1 MNAINRDAL
10 IAKITALPDERVA
23 EIETF
28 VDFIRSREAHR
39 ELVGDAMS
47 ASEMA
52 LRRVWD
58 NPEDDIYNDL

>member
-10 IAKITALPDERVA
+10 IAKITDLPDDRVA

-28 VDFIRSREAHR
+28 VDFVRAREAQKSLTR
-39 ELVGDAMS
+39 SAML
-47 ASEMA
+47 ASEPS

-58 NPEDDIYNDL
+58 NPEDDVYNDI

>member
-10 IAKITALPDERVA
+10 IAKISELPDERVA

-28 VDFIRSREAHR
+28 VDFVRSREAHR
-39 ELVGDAMS
+39 SLVQDVMA
-47 ASEMA
+47 ASEMS

-58 NPEDDIYNDL
+58 NPEDDVYNDL